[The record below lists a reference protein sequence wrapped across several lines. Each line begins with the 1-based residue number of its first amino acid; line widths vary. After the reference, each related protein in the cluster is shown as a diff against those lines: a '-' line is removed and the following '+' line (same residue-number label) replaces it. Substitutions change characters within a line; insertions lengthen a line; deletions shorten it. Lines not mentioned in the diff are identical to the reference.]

1 MADQVAQQDKPCQC
15 GCGAWH
21 CWLQSWSTPGGN
33 LVLLSWLTVFLLI
46 VTVFLMIKFG
56 PAAPA
61 VMFLVPVAGGFAVA
75 ITTRMGIS
83 PDAARSHNT
92 RAADQP
98 PSPTIEEPKP

>member
-1 MADQVAQQDKPCQC
+1 M
-15 GCGAWH
+15 
-21 CWLQSWSTPGGN
+21 
-33 LVLLSWLTVFLLI
+33 LLSWLTVFLLI